1 MAIVSAE
8 VAHAEQATAPPPGK
22 TLAFDAGKGDCLA
35 CHIIEDGQNGGD
47 VGPPLLYMQARFP
60 DISAL
65 KAIISDARSQN
76 IETAMPP
83 YGPHGLLT
91 GPEIEAI
98 AEYLHTL

>member
-1 MAIVSAE
+1 MAAVLAGI
-8 VAHAEQATAPPPGK
+8 AHAQPPTGSLPGK
-22 TLAFDAGKGDCLA
+22 KLAFDADKGNCLA

-47 VGPPLLYMQARFP
+47 IGPPLLYMQARFP
-60 DISAL
+60 DITAL
-65 KAIISDARSQN
+65 QAVISDARTQN

-91 GPEIEAI
+91 EPEIKAI